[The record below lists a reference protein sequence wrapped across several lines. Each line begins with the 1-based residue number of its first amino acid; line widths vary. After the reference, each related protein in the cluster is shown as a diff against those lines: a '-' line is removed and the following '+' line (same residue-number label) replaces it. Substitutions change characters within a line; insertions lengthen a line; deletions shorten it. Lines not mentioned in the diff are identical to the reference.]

1 MTAHNAPDA
10 RYEARTAT
18 TAQNTINAM
27 WTRPTPFWTVSGRA
41 YPSPRHD
48 DAFDL
53 TNSNGNVAHVLI
65 MWGTRS
71 ASIMAWPAPFDSDTA
86 YRIGVMADARMEL
99 ETMPLSDFYET
110 VHNQAACLGMA
121 VLREMSRPLL
131 REPDTSGES

>member
-65 MWGTRS
+65 QWGTRS
-71 ASIMAWPAPFDSDTA
+71 ASIMAWPAPFDLDTA
-86 YRIGVMADARMEL
+86 ERIGVLACASMEMM
-99 ETMPLSDFYET
+99 TQRPADFYER
-110 VHNQAACLGMA
+110 VHSQAAILGMA

-131 REPDTSGES
+131 RDPDTSGEA